1 MQIAAIDIG
10 TNSLH
15 MIIARTGADGSFEI
29 VGREKDMVRLGA
41 GGLDG
46 RPLGEP
52 TMTAALQTLTRF
64 KRLADSRAVD
74 EVVAVA
80 TSAVR
85 EAPNAGDFLRT
96 VERQTGIRARIIS
109 GLEEARLIHRAA
121 VHAVDIGTGTA
132 VVIDIGG
139 GSTEA
144 AVGTAEGA
152 QDARSFHLGVIR
164 LSERFVQSDPLSDQ
178 DERRL
183 VRHVNRELGDG
194 LEQLARKGF
203 DRVIGTSGTIL
214 SLGALALAGGGGPVP
229 TDLQLHH
236 SRVTARALHKLRQD
250 IVGLPL
256 ADRLRLPGLD
266 SRRADLVVSG
276 AILLDAVL
284 RQLRATEITL
294 CDVSLREGVVLDYI
308 DRHRPDIERIE
319 RYPDIRRR
327 SVIELAQ
334 RCHYTADHAQHVAG
348 LALSLFDQT
357 RAVHLLDA
365 RAREWLELAS
375 LLHDVGEHIS
385 YENHHRH
392 SYLPHQERRSSRLR
406 ARRDRRDRL
415 DREVPPAGHAQ
426 EDAPRD
432 RLAPAGSPRRRPLAR
447 RHAQGGRESRPH
459 ALPGRRRRG
468 AAAAG
473 PGTAASPVGARRRG
487 ARGLGGSAKHRGP
500 GGSARGPVRI
510 EIDHG
515 PRPRAAPNR
524 SKRSGPARRP
534 GTGRPPA
541 RRRVR

>member
-392 SYLPHQERRSSRLR
+392 SYYLIKNGGLRGFEPDEIDVIASIARYHRRGTPKKTHHEIDSLPRGHRGVVRWLAAMLR
-406 ARRDRRDRL
+406 VAESL
-415 DREVPPAGHAQ
+415 DRTHCQV
-426 EDAPRD
+426 
-432 RLAPAGSPRRRPLAR
+432 
-447 RHAQGGRESRPH
+447 
-459 ALPGRRRRG
+459 
-468 AAAAG
+468 
-473 PGTAASPVGARRRG
+473 VGAVVLQPRG
-487 ARGLGGSAKHRGP
+487 PARQLRLWARGDAELEAWAAQRNIGALEDLLG
-500 GGSARGPVRI
+500 GPVRI